1 MRWYD
6 SYSVN
11 LPLLILIVIVGMYS
25 KAAWGGPVDPFI
37 LTVFPNDTLKADEDP
52 IVSLII
58 FEWKDQDLI
67 GAYPNAEAFTVCA
80 IDTDNFEGGANG
92 HFRRSGFAMKTTSK
106 PIFVISLIWVNGSW
120 LRTRPKNQET

>member
-6 SYSVN
+6 SYYIR
-11 LPLLILIVIVGMYS
+11 PRLLALIITVGMYS

-58 FEWKDQDLI
+58 FEWKDQELI
-67 GAYPNAEAFTVCA
+67 GASPNPEAFTVCA
-80 IDTDNFEGGANG
+80 MNIDC
-92 HFRRSGFAMKTTSK
+92 SK
-106 PIFVISLIWVNGSW
+106 KSY
-120 LRTRPKNQET
+120 